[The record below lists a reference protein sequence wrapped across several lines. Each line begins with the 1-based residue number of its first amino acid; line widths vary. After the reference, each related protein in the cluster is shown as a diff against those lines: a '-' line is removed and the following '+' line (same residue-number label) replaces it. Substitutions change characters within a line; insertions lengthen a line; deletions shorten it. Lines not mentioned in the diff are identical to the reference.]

1 MIDLNTLLSFTA
13 ALIGL
18 SLAVFVLYRDWRSFV
33 HRAFAIGITVLAAES
48 VLTGISANAILPE
61 DVAYWLRLRF
71 LAMAILPGIWLMF
84 SLSFSRENYREFLS
98 KWKWVVAIFFILPL
112 SAVIFFGRNFFTGL
126 PQVSSEY
133 LWLAGLEWPGY
144 VFDVFI
150 ILGVIIILMNLER
163 TLRTSTGHMRWQIK
177 FMIFGLGAIFGSL
190 IYTLSQEIL
199 FRSLNISL
207 YVINDSALIL
217 GCILIVR
224 SLFRLKK
231 LNINFYLSQT
241 FLYNSLTVLFVGI
254 YFIAV
259 AFLARIA
266 LYFETSEQITIRA
279 LLILL
284 ALVGLLMLFLSDRL
298 RKRLKKIVSR
308 HFRRPL
314 YDYRREWTRFTENT
328 SSVTEISDLCTVVAR
343 MISNTFDILS
353 VSIWQLDESKE
364 HVTLGGSTVISKD
377 RHQELSLIEENVLK
391 LTRIIDRERLPID
404 FNFSHA
410 PLSIKFKGFDE
421 DFFDKTRIR
430 YCVPLAVGEKMV
442 GLMTLGDRVSHDPLS
457 IEDFDLLGT
466 IADQVAASLYN
477 LMLSEQ
483 LRKAKEMEAF
493 QTMSAFFVH
502 DLKNLASK
510 LSLTMQNLPI
520 HFDNPDFRK
529 DALQSIS
536 QSIEKINFMC
546 SHLTSLSEKIEV
558 SPVRA
563 SLNDLVSATIASFD
577 GSLREKIVEDLKP
590 LDYGMF
596 DAEQIQR
603 VLTNLIMNAHEA
615 TGENGKIEIVT
626 EKRGEWA
633 VVTVRDNG
641 CGISGEFLKT
651 SLFQPFKTTKTT
663 GMGVGL
669 YQSKSIVEA
678 HNGKIEVES
687 SEGKGSLF
695 RMLLP
700 LKSINNKE

>member
-1 MIDLNTLLSFTA
+1 
-13 ALIGL
+13 
-18 SLAVFVLYRDWRSFV
+18 
-33 HRAFAIGITVLAAES
+33 
-48 VLTGISANAILPE
+48 
-61 DVAYWLRLRF
+61 
-71 LAMAILPGIWLMF
+71 
-84 SLSFSRENYREFLS
+84 
-98 KWKWVVAIFFILPL
+98 
-112 SAVIFFGRNFFTGL
+112 
-126 PQVSSEY
+126 
-133 LWLAGLEWPGY
+133 
-144 VFDVFI
+144 
-150 ILGVIIILMNLER
+150 
-163 TLRTSTGHMRWQIK
+163 
-177 FMIFGLGAIFGSL
+177 
-190 IYTLSQEIL
+190 
-199 FRSLNISL
+199 
-207 YVINDSALIL
+207 
-217 GCILIVR
+217 
-224 SLFRLKK
+224 
-231 LNINFYLSQT
+231 
-241 FLYNSLTVLFVGI
+241 
-254 YFIAV
+254 
-259 AFLARIA
+259 
-266 LYFETSEQITIRA
+266 
-279 LLILL
+279 
-284 ALVGLLMLFLSDRL
+284 
-298 RKRLKKIVSR
+298 
-308 HFRRPL
+308 
-314 YDYRREWTRFTENT
+314 
-328 SSVTEISDLCTVVAR
+328 
-343 MISNTFDILS
+343 
-353 VSIWQLDESKE
+353 
-364 HVTLGGSTVISKD
+364 
-377 RHQELSLIEENVLK
+377 
-391 LTRIIDRERLPID
+391 
-404 FNFSHA
+404 
-410 PLSIKFKGFDE
+410 
-421 DFFDKTRIR
+421 
-430 YCVPLAVGEKMV
+430 
-442 GLMTLGDRVSHDPLS
+442 
-457 IEDFDLLGT
+457 
-466 IADQVAASLYN
+466 
-477 LMLSEQ
+477 
-483 LRKAKEMEAF
+483 
-493 QTMSAFFVH
+493 MSAFFVH